1 MTDVIIVGSGPAGM
15 SAAFFLSFYQDIKVT
30 VLERLGD
37 EQYNRYHEI
46 CGGGI
51 SKRTFSELSPMK
63 PAGILNEIE
72 QTRIIWPD
80 GTVVKMRTKGYILD
94 RPAFLSELRKG
105 CKSRGVKFIKGTVTD
120 IEYDGRYTVRTYSI
134 VITVYQDT
142 ECTHIAGTYEWAPSD
157 ATAPGPGDT
166 WASWID
172 DGDIWVADVPPAIQL
187 NTTYANYLDIEIVFR
202 DCSITVNSNEAPE
215 GSTLDAFL
223 DVAGKIVFSAGTT
236 DPMTT

>member
-1 MTDVIIVGSGPAGM
+1 MTKRTIAAMILIATIAFTGFGLATVYTGTTHTSSPVSYDDMTVDILNRNGTEASSIVFSGPGYTKTG
-15 SAAFFLSFYQDIKVT
+15 SSDVTYTITGETVNINNYKLSLSDNAYVRAT
-30 VLERLGD
+30 VIMDDPRSWWMID
-37 EQYNRYHEI
+37 
-46 CGGGI
+46 
-51 SKRTFSELSPMK
+51 
-63 PAGILNEIE
+63 
-72 QTRIIWPD
+72 
-80 GTVVKMRTKGYILD
+80 
-94 RPAFLSELRKG
+94 
-105 CKSRGVKFIKGTVTD
+105 
-120 IEYDGRYTVRTYSI
+120 SI